1 MTKKNIVF
9 GVALAL
15 VIAVIAAPTASARCP
30 LPKTASTYNSG
41 SGAYTYWHP
50 TIPGT
55 SIIGKIWSG
64 TTDYTGTC
72 NSPTSTDLFMY
83 FNAAGDVGMQ
93 VDLGAACIAA
103 AGCPTG
109 TLSVSSTVTDAQGNQ
124 QFLTTQA
131 VESGFGFDFSGTGH
145 DMVPAAKQVVTASSP
160 AGTLRNVSVSIPAVS
175 GGLYDGTSGAVTGYN
190 VRSALGT
197 TDPGRDA
204 GAYPTL
210 QTFLPA
216 PGGIATS
223 GTVQVDC
230 SNPAQ
235 DRWVVTQLVDA
246 SGGAAAVSKATR
258 VNCNSSLADP
268 KFKIVPKGKAI
279 GKDQH

>member
-15 VIAVIAAPTASARCP
+15 VIAVIAAPSASAACP

-41 SGAYTYWHP
+41 SGAFAYWHP
-50 TIPGT
+50 SIVGT
-55 SIIGKIWSG
+55 SIIGKIWNG

-72 NSPTSTDLFMY
+72 NESSDLFMY

-93 VDLGAACIAA
+93 MNLGGPCVAT
-103 AGCPTG
+103 GCPTG
-109 TLSVSSTVTDAQGNQ
+109 SLSVSATVTDAQGNQ

-131 VESGFGFDFSGTGH
+131 AESSFGFDFSGTAH
-145 DMVPAAKQVVTASSP
+145 NMVPAAKQVVTASSP